1 MASAKFTI
9 GDMVWSKMKGY
20 CPWPSRIA
28 EPSESSLKPQNNQK
42 GAKPS
47 HLVYFFGS
55 NNFAWL
61 SEEHIKPYDEF
72 KDKNKNG
79 SKSAQFKEGLKQ
91 IEEYIRSGGRSQIHT
106 QPPSAASAINNVNSS
121 ALSAAGDSLNDF
133 DGKYNC
139 FSNML
144 YTYTMCIYV
153 PVFCDFFSLCCRHS
167 TCAFFEDC
175 VHASGV

>member
-1 MASAKFTI
+1 MANAKFSI

-28 EPSESSLKPQNNQK
+28 EPSESSLKPPNNQK

-55 NNFAWL
+55 NNYAWL
-61 SEEHIKPYDEF
+61 SEEHIKPYDDF

-91 IEEYIRSGGRSQIHT
+91 IEEYIRTGGKSHAPT
-106 QPPSAASAINNVNSS
+106 TTSAINNVTSS
-121 ALSAAGDSLNDF
+121 ALSGAGDSLNDF
-133 DGKYNC
+133 DGK
-139 FSNML
+139 FL
-144 YTYTMCIYV
+144 QTII
-153 PVFCDFFSLCCRHS
+153 
-167 TCAFFEDC
+167 
-175 VHASGV
+175 